1 MIDNPLDLC
10 YNNSIR
16 KGVVFFMKKIYR
28 VLCKVDNGC
37 TIEKYN
43 TYVFAYLDLE
53 AEEIACRYWE
63 DTSPEVCA
71 HAIEVECIYNEK
83 IEVIGIERVY

>member
-1 MIDNPLDLC
+1 
-10 YNNSIR
+10 
-16 KGVVFFMKKIYR
+16 MKKIYR

-37 TIEKYN
+37 TIGKYN

-63 DTSPEVCA
+63 DMSSDICV
-71 HAIEVECIYNEK
+71 HALEVECIYSDK
-83 IEVIGIERVY
+83 IEVIGVERVY

>member
-1 MIDNPLDLC
+1 
-10 YNNSIR
+10 
-16 KGVVFFMKKIYR
+16 MKKVFR

-63 DTSPEVCA
+63 DISPSVCA
-71 HAIEVECIYNEK
+71 YAIEVECICNRM
-83 IEVIGIERVY
+83 ISVIGAERVY